1 MRLKS
6 RVTHAFIEIKVDE
19 IETTVFKSDKKDVE
33 GMIDNLL
40 DVVNDLQRFTDKP
53 NLFSKAPEMLEMLR
67 DCYDR
72 LYLLG
77 IQNGDINSEPLIKLL
92 EQLIKEAIEL

>member
-40 DVVNDLQRFTDKP
+40 DVANDLQRFTDKP
-53 NLFSKAPEMLEMLR
+53 NLFSKAPEMLEMLIEVSKHHQ
-67 DCYDR
+67 
-72 LYLLG
+72 G
-77 IQNGDINSEPLIKLL
+77 GHSEIGHKIK
-92 EQLIKEAIEL
+92 QLIKEATEL

>member
-6 RVTHAFIEIKVDE
+6 RVTYAFIEIKVDE

-53 NLFSKAPEMLEMLR
+53 NLFSKAPKMLEMLKKMLAQFEYDNATEYECGLFW
-67 DCYDR
+67 DC
-72 LYLLG
+72 
-77 IQNGDINSEPLIKLL
+77 K
-92 EQLIKEAIEL
+92 QLIKEAAEL